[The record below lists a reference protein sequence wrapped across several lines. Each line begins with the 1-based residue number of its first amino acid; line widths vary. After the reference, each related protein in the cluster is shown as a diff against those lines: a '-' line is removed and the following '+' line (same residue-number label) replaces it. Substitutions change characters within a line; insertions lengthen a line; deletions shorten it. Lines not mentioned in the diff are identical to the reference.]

1 MMQEEGRKEE
11 DGKSSLVILITGVSR
26 GLGRSLGLELAKLGH
41 TIVGCSRNHDTLHS
55 LQTQLSSVST
65 KQHLL
70 LNLDVTSNSGVE
82 DLLQAVLQT
91 NLIPDI
97 LVNNAGI
104 ANEKSK
110 FWEIP
115 QKEFDSVIDTNIK
128 GTANVLR
135 HFIPPMIA
143 REKKIIVN
151 MSSLWGRIGAPMVRT
166 TFSPYSA
173 SKWGIEGLTKSIAEE
188 LPKGMAI
195 IALHPGIVNTDML
208 RTAFGDFASNYQNPQ
223 QWATKAASMILNL
236 SSADNGASLTVED
249 PGILVR

>member
-1 MMQEEGRKEE
+1 MMEEEGRKEE
-11 DGKSSLVILITGVSR
+11 DGKSTSLVVLITGVSR
-26 GLGRSLGLELAKLGH
+26 GLGRGLALELAKLGH
-41 TIVGCSRNHDTLHS
+41 TIVGCSRNHNTLHS
-55 LQTQLSSVST
+55 LQTQLSSIST

-97 LVNNAGI
+97 LVNNAAI

-115 QKEFDSVIDTNIK
+115 QKDFDSVIDTNIK

-151 MSSLWGRIGAPMVRT
+151 MSSLWGRIGAPM
-166 TFSPYSA
+166 FSSYSA

-195 IALHPGIVNTDML
+195 IALHPGTVNTDML
-208 RTAFGDFASNYQNPQ
+208 HIAFGDLASNYQNPQ
-223 QWATKAASMILNL
+223 QWASKAARMILNL
-236 SSADNGASLTVED
+236 TALDNGASLTVED
-249 PGILVR
+249 PEALCSE

>member
-70 LNLDVTSNSGVE
+70 LNLDVTSSSGVE

-151 MSSLWGRIGAPMVRT
+151 MSSLWGRIGAPM
-166 TFSPYSA
+166 FSPYSA

-249 PGILVR
+249 PEILVR